1 MIKVG
6 DKAPQ
11 FSAQDQN
18 DNMVSLS
25 DFLGRKVIL
34 YFYPRDNTP
43 GCTAEACSL
52 RDGYKELIDK
62 GFVVIGVSADSAA
75 SHRRFIEK
83 HTLPFTLLVDDHHA
97 IAMSY
102 CTWGEK
108 KFMGRITIGMI
119 RKTFVINEQGVVEK
133 VFDKVDT
140 KNHFQQIVDSYE

>member
-1 MIKVG
+1 MIKIG

-62 GFVVIGVSADSAA
+62 GFVVIGVSADSSA

-83 HTLPFTLLVDDHHA
+83 HTLPFTLLVDTHHE